1 MAETNK
7 GEDDGLPRIPRLP
20 DAPKIDVKLPELP
33 GAQQQGKVAPGAYRK
48 VAIAATSAS
57 SFISP
62 ILVLGVGGW
71 WLDQKLHSGG
81 ICAFVGTVI
90 GFIAGI
96 VALLQVIRQLNR

>member
-1 MAETNK
+1 MAEKNK
-7 GEDDGLPRIPRLP
+7 GEQDRLNRGLDLP
-20 DAPKIDVKLPELP
+20 EAPKINVKLPVLP
-33 GAQQQGKVAPGAYRK
+33 DVPRPGSPAPGAYRK
-48 VAIAATSAS
+48 VAIAATAAS

-71 WLDQKLHSGG
+71 WLDQRLHSGG
-81 ICAFVGTVI
+81 ICAFIGTVI